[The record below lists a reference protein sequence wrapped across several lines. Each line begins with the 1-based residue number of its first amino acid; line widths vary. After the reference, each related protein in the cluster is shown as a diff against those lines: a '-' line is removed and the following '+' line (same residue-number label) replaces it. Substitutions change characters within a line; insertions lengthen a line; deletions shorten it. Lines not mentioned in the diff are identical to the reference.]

1 MEKNI
6 SLLLEKARMI
16 REEAEKIVLASR
28 VFESWESV
36 GGEVRPVGSFAMG
49 LLMKHRD
56 LDFHIY
62 TSELQCAD
70 GLAAL
75 ERMARGGGGIV
86 LKGMEFQDLSRT
98 EECCLEWHVRV
109 CAEKEKSAAAGERES
124 GKKTAAL
131 PSGLSALPD
140 EPAQRNPMT
149 EEWQIDMIQILRGS
163 RYDGYFERVAERIRA
178 VLTPETRLAIL
189 SLKDRAP
196 AEARVPGIAFYRA
209 VIGDGVRTWP
219 EFEHWLRQHPL
230 SGILEWMP

>member
-1 MEKNI
+1 MKKKLV
-6 SLLLEKARMI
+6 SLEEKARQI
-16 REEAEKIVLASR
+16 HEEAERIVRRSR

-75 ERMARGGGGIV
+75 ERMARGGGIL
-86 LKGMEFQDLSRT
+86 LKKMEFQDLSRT
-98 EECCLEWHVRV
+98 EECCLEWHIRV
-109 CAEKEKSAAAGERES
+109 CGEKTSPAAGERES

-219 EFEHWLRQHPL
+219 EFEHWLRRHPL